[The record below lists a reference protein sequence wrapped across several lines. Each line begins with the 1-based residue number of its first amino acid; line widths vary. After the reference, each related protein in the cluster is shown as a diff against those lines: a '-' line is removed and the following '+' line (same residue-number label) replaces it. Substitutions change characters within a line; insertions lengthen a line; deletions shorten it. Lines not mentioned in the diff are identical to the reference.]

1 MAEGEKTV
9 DEMVKAIEKNQE
21 YKVLS
26 KAEYEVHLQLPL
38 RRM

>member
-1 MAEGEKTV
+1 MSKKMAEGEKSV
-9 DEMVKAIEKNQE
+9 DEMVKATEKNQE

-26 KAEYEVHLQLPL
+26 KAEYEVLL